1 MALISMHLKKRT
13 KLLDKTTF
21 RVYHAYVSH
30 FPLAILLL
38 PGSRGSKAYL
48 KEKWTY
54 GARMKIVF
62 SWNFLLYAFIPIF
75 RTSCFLKKSICPFSL
90 TVRQVVMGGRRR
102 CHYKV
107 RRVAFQ
113 KGKVKSTRCTPQA
126 TTYTTAHRMVCPPLC
141 TLGHMFFLNSLLK

>member
-1 MALISMHLKKRT
+1 MFHIFLSLYYSCQ
-13 KLLDKTTF
+13 
-21 RVYHAYVSH
+21 VV
-30 FPLAILLL
+30 
-38 PGSRGSKAYL
+38 GRGSKAYL

-113 KGKVKSTRCTPQA
+113 KGKVKSTRCTPQQQSQERLVPP
-126 TTYTTAHRMVCPPLC
+126 HRMAASSMQRVAVS
-141 TLGHMFFLNSLLK
+141 TFAH